1 MNNYLNTIKE
11 KVKKNINLEQIEV
24 IDNSSKHK
32 THKFYDK
39 NKYHILLKIESKYL
53 STLTRINAQKIIMK
67 ILADDIK
74 NKIHAIQIN
83 IK

>member
-39 NKYHILLKIESKYL
+39 NKYHILLEIESKYL